1 MAQQIE
7 AGLVA
12 IVERRWHGRACG
24 HLQLGR
30 GSVVDQ
36 QEFALFVLDGHARGK
51 QAQNLAQ
58 DAQFAV
64 EIAFIIVARCA
75 SLKVVFGETMHAQ
88 SLAKSLVVLVKWN

>member
-1 MAQQIE
+1 VAQQIE

-24 HLQLGR
+24 HLQLGC

-58 DAQFAV
+58 DA
-64 EIAFIIVARCA
+64 
-75 SLKVVFGETMHAQ
+75 
-88 SLAKSLVVLVKWN
+88 